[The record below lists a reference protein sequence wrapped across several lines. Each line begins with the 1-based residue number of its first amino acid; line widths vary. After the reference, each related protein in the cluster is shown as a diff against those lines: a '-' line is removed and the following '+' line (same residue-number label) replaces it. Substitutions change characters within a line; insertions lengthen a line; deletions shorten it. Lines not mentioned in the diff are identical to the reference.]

1 MRKNRSNSVF
11 LSRVDELLVLVP
23 VEPNPQF
30 AQEAWYGAVPCGWWV
45 PTWVAWTSN
54 GWRMPVIK
62 RGNGHPSCIDDL
74 RHQCPFRWLND
85 SQDWLKRLLNNGLK
99 RICTVN
105 NGTLDTSINLLSY
118 RYPQVPLQL
127 PECSQR
133 YAGYAHDPWHSRG
146 NGARNAWDAAGLE
159 NSIET
164 IGNLMIHQWM
174 EWWNGQMAEV

>member
-74 RHQCPFRWLND
+74 RHKRPFRWLND
-85 SQDWLKRLLNNGLK
+85 SQDWLKRLLNNGYMWIFHDSISHFLCIVPWFEDNLHSEQWHF
-99 RICTVN
+99 RH
-105 NGTLDTSINLLSY
+105 INLFNGQIS
-118 RYPQVPLQL
+118 RGATATARVPALCRRPWSL
-127 PECSQR
+127 GFPTEWCPECLGCCL
-133 YAGYAHDPWHSRG
+133 AGKLH
-146 NGARNAWDAAGLE
+146 RNP
-159 NSIET
+159 
-164 IGNLMIHQWM
+164 
-174 EWWNGQMAEV
+174 